1 MRKSRKKN
9 FKNLKLD
16 MTMCKNNLRTD
27 DDNLRCDVPD
37 ERPTPVAA
45 TPDSLTPLT
54 PFSER
59 DFSSLS
65 PIYEDYENI
74 PRNGTD
80 PIPHTECSSPEI
92 LNPQSKVTSFQDVV
106 AEAIKKSNIE
116 GNEAVMESKDIESD
130 PEDNSLNLPTLA
142 ENSPNLT
149 IRNTDNKKSPNL
161 SLVSLPASQDI
172 SLSDGE
178 EIFADLSNE
187 ICDDLSDDEEMFERL
202 SMQIDLDDV
211 EEKFDLTLNES
222 SHDIVDR
229 SSEEQQ
235 VVTTQASKPE
245 SGEILTGQEGGLVS
259 RKTSLK
265 KDIAYWEKRSSW
277 SPESRVLGRQGSN
290 QFQRGTLQRSTV
302 KKKKMIKIETSS
314 TDCHLGS
321 HRFVEESVAAKMV
334 SGESDLVETTPS
346 EKSVNSGPY
355 FDEGKNLRCTEQLS
369 IIPKPAPRKSLL
381 GGRTKVLDR
390 NNPEDKCSHLP
401 KLEGGSKVLATSF
414 TFSIMTWEERKAE
427 KDRILPTKRLLEWF

>member
-1 MRKSRKKN
+1 
-9 FKNLKLD
+9 
-16 MTMCKNNLRTD
+16 MTVCKNNLRTD

-37 ERPTPVAA
+37 ERPTPVAD

-80 PIPHTECSSPEI
+80 PIPHTGDSSPEI
-92 LNPQSKVTSFQDVV
+92 LNLQSKVTSFQDVV
-106 AEAIKKSNIE
+106 AEAIKKNNIE
-116 GNEAVMESKDIESD
+116 GNESKDIESD
-130 PEDNSLNLPTLA
+130 PGDNSPNLPSLA
-142 ENSPNLT
+142 ENSPNLY

-161 SLVSLPASQDI
+161 SLVSLPTSQDI

-202 SMQIDLDDV
+202 SMQIDLEDV

-235 VVTTQASKPE
+235 VVTSQASKPE
-245 SGEILTGQEGGLVS
+245 SGEILTPPEGGLVL

-265 KDIAYWEKRSSW
+265 KDIAYWETRSSW
-277 SPESRVLGRQGSN
+277 SPESRVLGRQAGN
-290 QFQRGTLQRSTV
+290 QFQGGTLQRSTV
-302 KKKKMIKIETSS
+302 KKKKMIKIETSP

-334 SGESDLVETTPS
+334 SGRSDLVETTPS

-355 FDEGKNLRCTEQLS
+355 FDEGKNLRCTEQQS

-390 NNPEDKCSHLP
+390 NNSEDKCSHLP
-401 KLEGGSKVLATSF
+401 KLEGGVGNRVLATSF
-414 TFSIMTWEERKAE
+414 TFSIMTWEERKKE